1 MHREL
6 VLVQGKAKLKGM
18 ELIAVDIF
26 FVFHPCCRAF
36 TGFDNRN
43 RLKSCQG
50 PLMAV
55 TVGAR
60 TFDCMVCPHDGPA

>member
-6 VLVQGKAKLKGM
+6 VVQGKAKLKGM

-36 TGFDNRN
+36 TGFDTS
-43 RLKSCQG
+43 KPVPSCHG

-60 TFDCMVCPHDGPA
+60 TFDCRVCLHDCPA